1 MLTRLKWGW
10 KRIYKNEDWNIGMS
24 SRDPWRLIR
33 IWLPMH
39 WYGSQNLG
47 LRSPMINWPLVF
59 LESDPATIEEVSK
72 ILDIDS
78 YNVHIYI
85 YNIYTVYIYT
95 YIIYSIFLYTVERC
109 IDCCFLPDCLVYSRE
124 SHLWMIL
131 LRYSSIQSSTLN
143 IVC

>member
-1 MLTRLKWGW
+1 
-10 KRIYKNEDWNIGMS
+10 
-24 SRDPWRLIR
+24 
-33 IWLPMH
+33 MH

-85 YNIYTVYIYT
+85 IYILYIYIYVY
-95 YIIYSIFLYTVERC
+95 YIQHILIYS
-109 IDCCFLPDCLVYSRE
+109 
-124 SHLWMIL
+124 
-131 LRYSSIQSSTLN
+131 
-143 IVC
+143 